1 MKFTSSQ
8 QQTLL
13 EALSGFMKETSRGK
27 LRKML
32 TEGRI
37 QVNETIQHKAKFQV
51 EVGMQIEILSRIKAQ
66 EITPPPTPKHKRINL
81 NVIWEDEAILVV
93 EKPAGLLSI
102 ATDKL
107 EVDTLHSRCVDYVR
121 LEDERNPNSIPGE
134 EATIYKHA
142 RHSQVSKLLVKQC
155 LH

>member
-37 QVNETIQHKAKFQV
+37 QVDGTIQHKAKFQV
-51 EVGMQIEILSRIKAQ
+51 EVGMQIEILSRVKAQ
-66 EITPPPTPKHKRINL
+66 EITPPPTPKRHELARR
-81 NVIWEDEAILVV
+81 AAGRSV
-93 EKPAGLLSI
+93 E
-102 ATDKL
+102 
-107 EVDTLHSRCVDYVR
+107 
-121 LEDERNPNSIPGE
+121 
-134 EATIYKHA
+134 
-142 RHSQVSKLLVKQC
+142 
-155 LH
+155 